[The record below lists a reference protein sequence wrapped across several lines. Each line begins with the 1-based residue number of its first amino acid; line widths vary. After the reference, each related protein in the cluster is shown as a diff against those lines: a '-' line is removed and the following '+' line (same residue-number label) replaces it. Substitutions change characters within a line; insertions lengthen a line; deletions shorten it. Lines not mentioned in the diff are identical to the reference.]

1 MKLVTFDE
9 HLEEQL
15 KDPGFKEAYDAL
27 APTYE
32 LIVLRIRKGL
42 SQKQLAKLAG
52 VKKSTIRRFEDSDTE
67 PELALLRKIAK
78 ALDAEVV
85 ITIKEKEE

>member
-1 MKLVTFDE
+1 MKLTTLDE
-9 HLEEQL
+9 FLAEQL
-15 KDPGFKEAYDAL
+15 KDPEFKEAWDAL

-32 LIVLRIRKGL
+32 LIRLRIRKGL

-52 VKKSTIRRFEDSDTE
+52 VKKSTIKRFEDSDTE

-78 ALDAEVV
+78 ALGVEVV
-85 ITIKEKEE
+85 VTIKEE